1 MGARRPSDPAAPPV
15 DAALAAAHKVL
26 GTRTLE
32 AIVNE
37 AGVVELYV
45 VVQPVASPSGPDEIA
60 LEEAREQ
67 GIEADDGDELLFPFY
82 YLPDD
87 AEKADDQQA
96 TGFAALLKIPGD
108 AFDAMQREL
117 APWFRPN

>member
-1 MGARRPSDPAAPPV
+1 MSAAAPPV
-15 DAALAAAHKVL
+15 DAVLAAGHKAL

-32 AIVNE
+32 AIVND

-60 LEEAREQ
+60 LDQARAH
-67 GIEADDGDELLFPFY
+67 GIEADDGDELLFPVY

-87 AEKADDQQA
+87 EDKADDQQQS
-96 TGFAALLKIPGD
+96 GFAALLEIPVE
-108 AFDAMQREL
+108 AFHEIQREL
-117 APWFRPN
+117 APWLRPN

>member
-1 MGARRPSDPAAPPV
+1 MGDHRPPPV
-15 DAALAAAHKVL
+15 DAALAAAQKVL

-45 VVQPVASPSGPDEIA
+45 VVQPVAVPNGPDEIA
-60 LEEAREQ
+60 LDQARAR

-87 AEKADDQQA
+87 EEKADDQQA
-96 TGFAALLKIPGD
+96 SGFAALLKIPYE

-117 APWFRPN
+117 APWLRPN